1 MLRSQHDSSAPF
13 TFLYN
18 DSSRLQSF
26 SHQMIPLP
34 PYTLFISLGLIFSWE
49 RSTWIY
55 VIVKAAQAITAT
67 LWKPMDIISRSN
79 NRNNRNPL
87 LQENCSCWF
96 LFNIFI
102 KLWNRLWISAII
114 KLRPNQYVRLAK
126 IFKNIFGEVQVE
138 MQLCVRYRWIF
149 ALLMYIDRRN
159 SIFQSQSFVTDCS
172 ERDERFQTIHFY
184 ESEKKSPFLLS
195 NTFLLPNFISPLLS
209 LYFFT

>member
-1 MLRSQHDSSAPF
+1 MSCRKQWKYVIITRKMLRSQHESSAPF

-26 SHQMIPLP
+26 SHQRIPLS

-67 LWKPMDIISRSN
+67 LWKPMDIMSRSN
-79 NRNNRNPL
+79 NRNDRNPL

-114 KLRPNQYVRLAK
+114 KLRPNQYVRLAQ

-138 MQLCVRYRWIF
+138 MQLCVRCTDEY
-149 ALLMYIDRRN
+149 LL
-159 SIFQSQSFVTDCS
+159 C
-172 ERDERFQTIHFY
+172 
-184 ESEKKSPFLLS
+184 
-195 NTFLLPNFISPLLS
+195 
-209 LYFFT
+209 